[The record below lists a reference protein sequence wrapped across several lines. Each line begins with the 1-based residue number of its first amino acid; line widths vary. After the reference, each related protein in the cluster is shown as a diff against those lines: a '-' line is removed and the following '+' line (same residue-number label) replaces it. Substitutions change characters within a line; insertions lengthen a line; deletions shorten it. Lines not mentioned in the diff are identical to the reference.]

1 MLSAA
6 INKPIMSPSAA
17 TNPGILY
24 HLTDYAVLRVV
35 GTRAQQF
42 LQGQLTQDMNS
53 LQPGAWALAAVCN
66 LQGRVLAN
74 FAVYHP
80 QVGEYQLLLPADVQ
94 PILRSAWAKYLPF
107 FKVELLA
114 SDSRVYGYL
123 GEQPR
128 LRSHIELLTGFGLG
142 LGIDAGAQTEDGA
155 SAWQQW
161 RLSRAWHF
169 VNASTSGKY
178 TAHALGLETLN
189 YLSFT
194 KGCYLGQEIIA
205 RMHYRGKVKQRI
217 YPLRCSGRL
226 VSAGQQQISTADA
239 KPAGQLVELL
249 ITAEHSL
256 LLAIVPVATHS
267 EANHFFFA
275 DLPLE
280 LITHSPSL

>member
-1 MLSAA
+1 
-6 INKPIMSPSAA
+6 MSSSTAPSQ
-17 TNPGILY
+17 LY
-24 HLTDYAVLRVV
+24 HLADYGVLRVL

-74 FAVYHP
+74 FAIYHP

-94 PILRSAWAKYLPF
+94 PILRAAWAKYLPF

-128 LRSHIELLTGFGLG
+128 LRSHIELLAGFG
-142 LGIDAGAQTEDGA
+142 LGIDAGAQTEDNA

-217 YPLRCSGRL
+217 YPLRCSGSL
-226 VSAGQQQISTADA
+226 ASAEPQQISTADG

-249 ITAEHSL
+249 TSAEQSL
-256 LLAIVPVATHS
+256 LLAIIPVATHS
-267 EANHFFFA
+267 EANYFFFA